1 MRMNMPIRCL
11 VCRSL
16 CVFLIA
22 AVLNAVPLPPPQD
35 DLTQM
40 SLEDLM
46 KVKVTSVSR
55 KKQSFSKVGAAVYVI
70 SQDDIRRSG
79 MTNIPDL
86 LRLAPGVDVA
96 RIAANAWAI
105 SIRGFNDR
113 YSTKVLVLIDGRSI
127 YSQEFSGVW
136 WDQNSVPLEDID
148 RIEVIRG
155 PGGTVWGANAVNG
168 TINIITKTTADTHG
182 GIVSAATGSQDGARG
197 FARYGGT
204 IGGTGGDK
212 GSYRVFGDYSNVEK
226 SGLAGGGDA
235 ADGWHSTQGGFRTDL
250 NLTGRDTLMVEGD
263 VYRADEGQTIT
274 TLLPSAGFQSA
285 TFNSPIQADTTNLE
299 SRWNHTFAN
308 GSETSLQTFYSNLYR
323 LDQATDKQNIYDLD
337 FQYHFKMGGRNDLVS
352 GIGYRHTALDY
363 NGFYNYTY
371 NLPELRSNLA
381 STFVQDEIQL
391 SNAVALTVGSKFEHN
406 SFTGFEFEPSAQLVW
421 APSERRAVWFSAARA
436 IRQPSWFYSN
446 SILDAA
452 AFPLAGGGLGVVRLL
467 GSASSQAEQMIDFE
481 AGYRTEISKRFSI
494 DLTAFGSHYS
504 QIATSEAAS
513 PFFEFSPAPPHLV
526 LPSVWANEAS
536 ARSYG
541 LEMFGTWQVNKR
553 WRLSPAYSF
562 LQMKVQRDPN
572 STDPTVEGENGNSPK
587 HQVRLRSTMD
597 LPRRLE
603 WDNTVFYVSGL
614 NPVVAGF
621 VSAPI
626 ASYARLDTRLGW
638 RLGGFTE
645 LSFAAQNLLAPRRF
659 EFSNTEQLHAT
670 PVQRSIIGKVT
681 WRF

>member
-1 MRMNMPIRCL
+1 MNTLIRRL
-11 VCRSL
+11 VRRGLSI
-16 CVFLIA
+16 FLTA

-35 DLTQM
+35 DLTQL

-55 KKQSFSKVGAAVYVI
+55 KEQSLSKVGAAVYVI

-127 YSQEFSGVW
+127 YNQEFSGVW
-136 WDQNSVPLEDID
+136 WDQHSVPLEDID

-168 TINIITKTTADTHG
+168 TVNIITKTTEDTHG
-182 GIVSAATGSQDGARG
+182 GIVSAAAGSQDEARG
-197 FARYGGT
+197 FARYGGSL
-204 IGGTGGDK
+204 GNK
-212 GSYRVFGDYSNVEK
+212 GSYRVFGNYFNVEK
-226 SGLAGGGDA
+226 SGLADGSHG
-235 ADGWHSTQGGFRTDL
+235 ADGWHATQGGFRTDL
-250 NLTGRDTLMVEGD
+250 NFTGRDTLMVEGD
-263 VYRADEGQTIT
+263 FYRADEGQTIAT
-274 TLLPSAGFQSA
+274 VLPNLGFQA
-285 TFNSPIQADTTNLE
+285 QTFNAPIEADTANLT

-308 GSETSLQTFYSNLYR
+308 GSETSLQTFYTKLNR
-323 LDQATDKQNIYDLD
+323 IDQATDRQNIYDLD
-337 FQYHFKMGGRNDLVS
+337 FQYHFKMGSRNDLVS
-352 GIGYRHTALDY
+352 GIGYRHTDLAYD
-363 NGFYNYTY
+363 GFYNYTY
-371 NLPELRSNLA
+371 NLPELSSNLV
-381 STFVQDEIQL
+381 STFVQDEIEL
-391 SNAVALTVGSKFEHN
+391 SNTVALTVGSKFERN
-406 SFTGFEFEPSAQLVW
+406 SFTGFEFEPSGQLVW
-421 APSERRAVWFSAARA
+421 APSEQRALWFSAARA

-452 AFPLAGGGLGVVRLL
+452 SFPLQGGGVGVVRLL
-467 GSASSQAEQMIDFE
+467 GSSNSRAERMIDFE

-504 QIATSEAAS
+504 QVATSEAAS

-526 LPSVWANEAS
+526 IPSTWANQAS
-536 ARSYG
+536 AQSYG
-541 LEMFGTWQVNKR
+541 LEMFGTWQVSKR

-562 LQMKVQRDPN
+562 LQIKVQRDLT
-572 STDPTVEGENGNSPK
+572 STDSTVEGQSGDSPK
-587 HQVRLRSTMD
+587 HQVRLRSTTD
-597 LPRRLE
+597 LPHRLE
-603 WDNTVFYVSGL
+603 WDSTLFYVSHL
-614 NPVVAGF
+614 NPLVAGF

-626 ASYARLDTRLGW
+626 AGYVRLDTRLGW
-638 RLGGFTE
+638 RLGEFTE
-645 LSFAAQNLLAPRRF
+645 LSFAAQNLLSPRRF

-670 PVQRSIIGKVT
+670 PVQRSIVGKVT